1 VPQRSATPRM
11 SATWHVVFG
20 LLSLLCLAAAGTVPG
35 CTCPLSTCCQPAP
48 PDSIL
53 SGAGPLERHEQAPPA
68 VCELLGLSSDA
79 STVCNGMGTVC
90 DAVLP
95 GLNEKF
101 NATDAQGMT
110 SLGRFIGQGTC
121 AELPTKC
128 ALPEQVR
135 MDFWRR
141 DVFDWPDLGSTEI
154 DFNLPGYPKLSVAE
168 SCEHDEVALRLQATW
183 RHWEG
188 HSHVF
193 ALDLAI
199 PEGEWQK
206 AGEDDIL
213 EYVCQ
218 DFKGPDGVAPLYVL
232 YLKIGEYPCKNQ
244 CRRSLFGLCLPF

>member
-1 VPQRSATPRM
+1 MHLPAIN
-11 SATWHVVFG
+11 
-20 LLSLLCLAAAGTVPG
+20 LLSACA
-35 CTCPLSTCCQPAP
+35 

-53 SGAGPLERHEQAPPA
+53 SGTGPLERNEQAPPA
-68 VCELLGLSSDA
+68 VRGLIGLSSDA
-79 STVCNGMGTVC
+79 STGCNGMGTVC

-141 DVFDWPDLGSTEI
+141 DVLDWPDLGSTEI